1 MTRTRRRLAA
11 LVATFALTMTAL
23 SLGQSDT
30 ARADDFCDYEDKKPP
45 AIAALN
51 PGVVTLGL
59 EPQLVQFSIDTA
71 DECGTRGWSLDTP
84 GKVLFFVYKEIP
96 EDTLYPPANKNA
108 GPIPVDVRAIDQAY
122 NVQQRRLT
130 LRLLRETRWQAGEMT
145 SGPVDKGDRI
155 TLRGTLRRADWN
167 TRTYVR
173 YGGEKQQATVQFRA
187 VGSDKWI
194 SVKTV
199 KFSSTGRISTQVT
212 SKRELAGDG
221 WYRLHFAATGNSGS
235 ATSAP
240 DYVDIS

>member
-30 ARADDFCDYEDKKPP
+30 ARADDYCDYEDQKPP

-51 PGVVTLGL
+51 PGVITLGL
-59 EPQLVQFSIDTA
+59 EPQLVQFSVDAA

-84 GKVLFFVYKEIP
+84 GKVLFFVYQEIP

-108 GPIPVDVRAIDQAY
+108 GPIPVDVRVIDQAY
-122 NVQQRRLT
+122 NLQKRRIT
-130 LRLLRETRWQAGEMT
+130 LRLLRETRWQPGGTT

-155 TLRGTLRRADWN
+155 TIRATLRRADWN
-167 TRTYVR
+167 EKTYVR
-173 YGGEKQQATVQFRA
+173 YGGHKQQATVQFRA
-187 VGSDKWI
+187 TGSEQWVP
-194 SVKTV
+194 VKTV
-199 KFSSTGRISTQVT
+199 PFSSTGRISTQVT
-212 SKRELAGDG
+212 AKRELAGDG
-221 WYRLHFAATGNSGS
+221 WYRLYFGATANSGS

-240 DYVDIS
+240 DYVDVR